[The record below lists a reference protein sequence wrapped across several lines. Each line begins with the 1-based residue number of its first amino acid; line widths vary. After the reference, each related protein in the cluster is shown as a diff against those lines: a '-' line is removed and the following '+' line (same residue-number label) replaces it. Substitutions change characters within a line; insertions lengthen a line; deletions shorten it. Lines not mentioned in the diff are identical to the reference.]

1 MTRFDIDESD
11 RPSPRSA
18 SFASAL
24 ERTFAPARGLAPPQS
39 MGPAY
44 VWVGSS
50 CELIRI
56 PREGDVGFQE
66 KMERVAAALRP
77 KEGTSK

>member
-1 MTRFDIDESD
+1 
-11 RPSPRSA
+11 
-18 SFASAL
+18 
-24 ERTFAPARGLAPPQS
+24 

-44 VWVGSS
+44 VCVGSS